1 MKIKRVFAKDM
12 RQGIRRVREELGED
26 AVILSNRKV
35 DDGVE
40 IVVGIDYD
48 EAALNNAAKTTS
60 RSEPVI
66 ANDNQMDI
74 FSSERAKPANP
85 DFRNAIHSASEEL
98 ESLLS
103 EELNSELTYT
113 KPSSKRPTVKK
124 QEPVRTPAPAAYTT
138 QHDQDDELI
147 DEMRSELKSLR
158 GILEN
163 QLSGLAWGEMSRNR
177 PHQATLLKR
186 YMDLGISTSLSQD
199 LVEEVVAEKDL
210 ESAWRMSLDLL
221 ANQVVTPAEDFI
233 AEGGVVAMVGPTG
246 VGKTT
251 TVAKLAARYALQ
263 HGYQQVALVT
273 TDSYRIGAHE
283 QLRTYGRI
291 LGVPVRVANDAEELK
306 TVLEGL
312 ADKRLVLIDTAG
324 MSQRDLRLTEQFSS
338 VLSGAPKLKTCVV
351 LSANTQTA
359 GLEDVMRAFSKIKLD
374 ACVLTKLD
382 ESVSLGGILSVL
394 VEHRLPVAYMSD
406 GQQVPEDIHR
416 AHPHTLINRAL
427 TLLQE
432 RVTGVDEQSAAI
444 AMGGWIPHAK

>member
-1 MKIKRVFAKDM
+1 
-12 RQGIRRVREELGED
+12 
-26 AVILSNRKV
+26 
-35 DDGVE
+35 
-40 IVVGIDYD
+40 
-48 EAALNNAAKTTS
+48 
-60 RSEPVI
+60 
-66 ANDNQMDI
+66 MDI
-74 FSSERAKPANP
+74 FSNEAAKPNNA
-85 DFRNAIHSASEEL
+85 DFRSAIHSASEEL
-98 ESLLS
+98 ESLLND
-103 EELNSELTYT
+103 ELNDELTYT
-113 KPSSKRPTVKK
+113 KPLRNK
-124 QEPVRTPAPAAYTT
+124 PAAARKETARAPVSSAYETK
-138 QHDQDDELI
+138 DEQDDGLI

-186 YMDLGISTSLSQD
+186 YMDLGISAGLSQE
-199 LVEEVVAEKDL
+199 LVEEVAAEEDM

-221 ANQVVTPAEDFI
+221 ANQIVTPAEDFI
-233 AEGGVVAMVGPTG
+233 AEGGVVALVGPTG

-251 TVAKLAARYALQ
+251 SVAKLAARFALQ

-306 TVLEGL
+306 TVLESL

-324 MSQRDLRLTEQFSS
+324 MSQRDLRLTEQFRS

-359 GLEDVMRAFSKIKLD
+359 GLEDVMRAFDKVKLD
-374 ACVLTKLD
+374 ACILTKLD

-432 RVTGVDEQSAAI
+432 RSTGVDEQSAAM
-444 AMGGWIPHAK
+444 AMGGWISHAK